1 LAYGAVPLAL
11 RDMAV
16 ERVWIMQEVLLV
28 VHLMLAIAIVITVLL
43 QRSEGG
49 ALGMGGSSGGGGGGG
64 GGGLMTGRE
73 AANLLTR
80 STAVLAACFFATSL
94 TLTIMAGNSGE
105 RKSILEQSETTGST
119 NQPVVPAGPTVPT
132 DK

>member
-1 LAYGAVPLAL
+1 LAFGAVPLAL

-49 ALGMGGSSGGGGGGG
+49 ALGMGGSSGGG

>member
-1 LAYGAVPLAL
+1 
-11 RDMAV
+11 
-16 ERVWIMQEVLLV
+16 MQEVLLV
-28 VHLMLAIAIVITVLL
+28 IHLMLAIAIVITVLL

-49 ALGMGGSSGGGGGGG
+49 ALGMGGGSGGGGGG

-80 STAVLAACFFATSL
+80 STAVLAALFFATSL
-94 TLTIMAGNSGE
+94 TLTIMAGQSGE
-105 RKSILEQSETTGST
+105 RKSILEQSESAGST
-119 NQPVVPAGPTVPT
+119 NQPAVPAGPTVPT

>member
-1 LAYGAVPLAL
+1 
-11 RDMAV
+11 
-16 ERVWIMQEVLLV
+16 MQEVLLV

-49 ALGMGGSSGGGGGGG
+49 ALGMGGGGGGG

-94 TLTIMAGNSGE
+94 TLTVLAGHSRE
-105 RKSILEQSETTGST
+105 QKSILEQSETGGAA
-119 NQPVVPAGPTVPT
+119 NQPSLPAGPTVPT

>member
-1 LAYGAVPLAL
+1 
-11 RDMAV
+11 
-16 ERVWIMQEVLLV
+16 MQEVLLI

-49 ALGMGGSSGGGGGGG
+49 ALGMGGGGGSGV

-80 STAVLAACFFATSL
+80 STTILGACFFATSL
-94 TLTIMAGNSGE
+94 TLTILAGHSGE
-105 RKSILEQSETTGST
+105 RKSILERSDAGNVPNQSSSR
-119 NQPVVPAGPTVPT
+119 AGPTVPT

>member
-1 LAYGAVPLAL
+1 
-11 RDMAV
+11 
-16 ERVWIMQEVLLV
+16 MQEVLLV

-49 ALGMGGSSGGGGGGG
+49 ALGMGGGSGGGGGGG

-94 TLTIMAGNSGE
+94 TLTIMATGSSE
-105 RKSILEQSETTGST
+105 RKSILEQSETGSST

>member
-1 LAYGAVPLAL
+1 
-11 RDMAV
+11 
-16 ERVWIMQEVLLV
+16 MQEVLLV
-28 VHLMLAIAIVITVLL
+28 IHLMLAIAIVITVLL

-49 ALGMGGSSGGGGGGG
+49 ALGMGGGGGGV

-80 STAVLAACFFATSL
+80 STAILAACFFATSL
-94 TLTIMAGNSGE
+94 TLTILAGNSGE
-105 RKSILEQSETTGST
+105 RRSILEQSESDGAP
-119 NQPVVPAGPTVPT
+119 NQSSSPAGPTVPT

>member
-1 LAYGAVPLAL
+1 
-11 RDMAV
+11 
-16 ERVWIMQEVLLV
+16 MQEVLLI

-49 ALGMGGSSGGGGGGG
+49 ALGMGGGGGGGG

-80 STAVLAACFFATSL
+80 ATAILAVCFFATSL
-94 TLTIMAGNSGE
+94 TLTILAGNTGE
-105 RKSILEQSETTGST
+105 RRSILEQTDTPAGT
-119 NQPVVPAGPTVPT
+119 NQPSAPAGPTVPT

>member
-1 LAYGAVPLAL
+1 MPLAL

-64 GGGLMTGRE
+64 GLMTGRE

-105 RKSILEQSETTGST
+105 RKSILEQSETAGLT

>member
-1 LAYGAVPLAL
+1 
-11 RDMAV
+11 M
-16 ERVWIMQEVLLV
+16 
-28 VHLMLAIAIVITVLL
+28 
-43 QRSEGG
+43 
-49 ALGMGGSSGGGGGGG
+49 GGGGGGG

-94 TLTIMAGNSGE
+94 TLTIMASGLSE
-105 RKSILEQSETTGST
+105 RKSILEQTEQGGST
-119 NQPVVPAGPTVPT
+119 NQPSLPAGPTVPI

>member
-1 LAYGAVPLAL
+1 
-11 RDMAV
+11 
-16 ERVWIMQEVLLV
+16 MQEVLLV

-49 ALGMGGSSGGGGGGG
+49 ALGMGGGSGGGGGG

-94 TLTIMAGNSGE
+94 TLTIMATGSSE
-105 RKSILEQSETTGST
+105 RKSILEQSETGSST

>member
-1 LAYGAVPLAL
+1 
-11 RDMAV
+11 MI
-16 ERVWIMQEVLLV
+16 EIVLIFQLFI
-28 VHLMLAIAIVITVLL
+28 AIAMVISVLL

-49 ALGMGGSSGGGGGGG
+49 ALGMGGGGGGGA

-94 TLTIMAGNSGE
+94 TLTVLAGHSGE
-105 RKSILEQSETTGST
+105 RKSILEQSETGGAA
-119 NQPVVPAGPTVPT
+119 NQPVLPAGPTVPT

>member
-1 LAYGAVPLAL
+1 MPLAL

-16 ERVWIMQEVLLV
+16 ERVWVMQEVLLV

-64 GGGLMTGRE
+64 GLMTGRE

-80 STAVLAACFFATSL
+80 STAVLPAIWASKNRSWNSLKPRVPRIKPPFRPGRPSQPTNNFARGPGKAAKMVC
-94 TLTIMAGNSGE
+94 
-105 RKSILEQSETTGST
+105 
-119 NQPVVPAGPTVPT
+119 PAS
-132 DK
+132 

>member
-1 LAYGAVPLAL
+1 
-11 RDMAV
+11 
-16 ERVWIMQEVLLV
+16 
-28 VHLMLAIAIVITVLL
+28 MLAIAIVITVLL

-49 ALGMGGSSGGGGGGG
+49 ALGMGGGGGV

-80 STAVLAACFFATSL
+80 STGVLAACFFATSL
-94 TLTIMAGNSGE
+94 TLTILAGQTGE
-105 RKSILEQSETTGST
+105 RKSILDQSEAAGSA
-119 NQPVVPAGPTVPT
+119 NQPSQPSGPTVPI

>member
-1 LAYGAVPLAL
+1 
-11 RDMAV
+11 
-16 ERVWIMQEVLLV
+16 MQEVLLV

-49 ALGMGGSSGGGGGGG
+49 ALGMGGGSGGGGGG

-73 AANLLTR
+73 AANLLPR

-94 TLTIMAGNSGE
+94 TLTIMATGSSE
-105 RKSILEQSETTGST
+105 RKSILEQSETGSST